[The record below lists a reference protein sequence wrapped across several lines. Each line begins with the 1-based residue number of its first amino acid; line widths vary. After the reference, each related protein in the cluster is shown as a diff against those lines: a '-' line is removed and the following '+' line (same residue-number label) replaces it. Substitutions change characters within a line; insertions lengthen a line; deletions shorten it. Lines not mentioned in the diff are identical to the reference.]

1 MAAFV
6 AVLHIHNFLCLTS
19 LFPVSQSKLN
29 TLQVLCPSMSNEDR
43 ESLVALATAGLVNWQ
58 EDESKNTHMNIH
70 TNFYKCTHAYFVLEE
85 VNNNC
90 ACVSQMCMG
99 VWQCCCAV

>member
-29 TLQVLCPSMSNEDR
+29 TLQVLCPSMTNEDR

-70 TNFYKCTHAYFVLEE
+70 TNAHMLILHLKK
-85 VNNNC
+85 
-90 ACVSQMCMG
+90 
-99 VWQCCCAV
+99 